1 MKHAQKRSKC
11 DLDPR
16 MQHKLFYDFRTC
28 ACLQNWGPG
37 TNLKLLNHPTMSL
50 VLVITWIDLPPI
62 VENWPNESSEATL
75 IPFSRVVTCVTW
87 SCLFCHDSVPP
98 IIDAGGISCRGWLSG
113 GWFSGEIPP
122 LLRHRFLGPCLDVL
136 WKARSDLHPRNMGT
150 PFLAA
155 IFFSYRGLSL
165 FSKCLSSLVSLWCM
179 GTHNV
184 PYSPA
189 ISACVTPWLTL
200 ELKLFLCRCYC
211 FLCIRLGRLANQ
223 YFLRIFLIKILR
235 IRFFS
240 LLSFKI
246 FGRFNF

>member
-1 MKHAQKRSKC
+1 MKPAQKSSLC

-16 MQHKLFYDFRTC
+16 MQYKLFYDFRTC

-50 VLVITWIDLPPI
+50 VFVFTWIDLPPI

-98 IIDAGGISCRGWLSG
+98 IIDAGECGISCRGWLSG
-113 GWFSGEIPP
+113 GWFRGDIPP
-122 LLRHRFLGPCLDVL
+122 LLRYRFLGPCLDVL

-155 IFFSYRGLSL
+155 IFFSYRGLGL
-165 FSKCLSSLVSLWCM
+165 VSKCLSTLVSLWCM
-179 GTHNV
+179 AAHNV
-184 PYSPA
+184 PYRPA
-189 ISACVTPWLTL
+189 MSARVTPWLTL
-200 ELKLFLCRCYC
+200 ELNLFLCRCYC
-211 FLCIRLGRLANQ
+211 FLCIRLKRLVNQ
-223 YFLRIFLIKILR
+223 YFLRIFLIKVLR
-235 IRFFS
+235 IRC
-240 LLSFKI
+240 
-246 FGRFNF
+246 